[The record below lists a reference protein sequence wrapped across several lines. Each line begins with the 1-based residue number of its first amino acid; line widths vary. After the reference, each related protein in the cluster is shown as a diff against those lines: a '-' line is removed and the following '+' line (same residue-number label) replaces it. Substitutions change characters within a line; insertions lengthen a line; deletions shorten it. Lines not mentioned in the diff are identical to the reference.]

1 MHGNAEQPVQG
12 ERQESQP
19 GEAQS
24 AEAQPGEAQP
34 GEAQPGEAQ
43 PAREH
48 EREREAP
55 IERER
60 RERREMREG
69 REGREGRGE
78 KRRRGDDFVA
88 PGVPIVRSSTPRP
101 PSLALGETGSAFGPR
116 LTDGGAP
123 FPEEAPAAPPVPEE
137 YSSLEETPL
146 PVASQVAEKEEVVAS
161 TQLGQERNEFLWLFE
176 YGPEMD
182 TVVLNSPQL
191 LDGLA
196 LPYGPGMLKGYELGF
211 GTVRTATGDVVASI
225 LPSSDP
231 AAAVWGMLY
240 RVPRRLALPAEDGVV
255 PLDKVHDAVPPIG
268 LFEPLTVVVHEPL
281 RQREITC
288 TTYIASATVRKYF
301 HPRLPERHA
310 GDPYVRHLLESARR
324 QKLPE
329 SYLLDLEGRA
339 STSAESSG
347 ERVRPGSASG
357 PGGLAGSHS
366 PAESDELDTEPIA
379 AVSGKDERERSSPAS
394 PSQAPVAATSPEPVG
409 PSPAPSPG
417 APEPSST
424 PTALRPAPQGWLLAL
439 AVYHALLLL
448 AVLALAISEGLGFGQ
463 EVFTPD
469 FAPFG
474 VPWLVLAYGLLG
486 GCVSCLVSLRQSTSR
501 GQPLFL
507 LITWFVRPY
516 LGMVLAMLAYLLLDS
531 GLVVLGSLP
540 GHTNAL
546 FSLVGMLAGYCE
558 HRFFFQRPS
567 A

>member
-1 MHGNAEQPVQG
+1 MHGDTEQPAQG
-12 ERQESQP
+12 ERQESQS
-19 GEAQS
+19 GEAQ
-24 AEAQPGEAQP
+24 AQPG
-34 GEAQPGEAQ
+34 
-43 PAREH
+43 REH

-60 RERREMREG
+60 RERREM

-101 PSLALGETGSAFGPR
+101 PSLALGETGSTFGPR

-137 YSSLEETPL
+137 YSALEETPL
-146 PVASQVAEKEEVVAS
+146 PIASQAMEKEDVAAS
-161 TQLGQERNEFLWLFE
+161 TQPGPERNEFLWLFE

-211 GTVRTATGDVVASI
+211 GAVRTATGEVVASI

-255 PLDKVHDAVPPIG
+255 PLDKAHDAVPPIG

-281 RQREITC
+281 RQREIAC

-301 HPRLPERHA
+301 QPRLPERYA

-339 STSAESSG
+339 SPSPESAGGRST
-347 ERVRPGSASG
+347 RG
-357 PGGLAGSHS
+357 PAIAHPL
-366 PAESDELDTEPIA
+366 AESDELDTEPIV
-379 AVSGKDERERSSPAS
+379 AVSGKDEREQPAPAS
-394 PSQAPVAATSPEPVG
+394 PSQALITTSPKPVL
-409 PSPAPSPG
+409 PAPAPSAGPS
-417 APEPSST
+417 EPPPAT
-424 PTALRPAPQGWLLAL
+424 TASRPAPQGWLLAL
-439 AVYHALLLL
+439 SVYHALLLL

-463 EVFTPD
+463 TVFTPD

-540 GHTNAL
+540 GHSNAL
-546 FSLVGMLAGYCE
+546 FSLMGMLAGYCE
-558 HRFFFQRPS
+558 HRFFLQRPS

>member
-1 MHGNAEQPVQG
+1 MHGDTEQPAQG
-12 ERQESQP
+12 EWQESQ
-19 GEAQS
+19 S
-24 AEAQPGEAQP
+24 
-34 GEAQPGEAQ
+34 GEAQ
-43 PAREH
+43 PAHEH

-69 REGREGRGE
+69 REGRGE
-78 KRRRGDDFVA
+78 KRRRADDFVA

-101 PSLALGETGSAFGPR
+101 PSLALGEAASTFGPR

-123 FPEEAPAAPPVPEE
+123 FPEEAPAAPPVPEA

-146 PVASQVAEKEEVVAS
+146 PIASQAMEKEDVAAS
-161 TQLGQERNEFLWLFE
+161 TQPGQERNEFLWLFE

-211 GTVRTATGDVVASI
+211 GTVRTATGEVVASI

-255 PLDKVHDAVPPIG
+255 PLDKAHDAVPPIG

-301 HPRLPERHA
+301 QPCLPERYT

-339 STSAESSG
+339 SPSPASAGGRSARG
-347 ERVRPGSASG
+347 LASG
-357 PGGLAGSHS
+357 PGGPAIAHHLAQ
-366 PAESDELDTEPIA
+366 SDELDTEPIV
-379 AVSGKDERERSSPAS
+379 AVSGKDERERPTPAL
-394 PSQAPVAATSPEPVG
+394 PSQTQAPGTTLPKSALPAPAQSAGPAEPPPAPAAT
-409 PSPAPSPG
+409 
-417 APEPSST
+417 
-424 PTALRPAPQGWLLAL
+424 RPAPQGWLLAL
-439 AVYHALLLL
+439 SVYHALLLL

-463 EVFTPD
+463 AVFTPD

-501 GQPLFL
+501 SQPLFL

>member
-1 MHGNAEQPVQG
+1 MHGDGDIEQPAQG
-12 ERQESQP
+12 ERRVNPSREV
-19 GEAQS
+19 
-24 AEAQPGEAQP
+24 
-34 GEAQPGEAQ
+34 Q
-43 PAREH
+43 PARDQ
-48 EREREAP
+48 EREREATN
-55 IERER
+55 EQER

-69 REGREGRGE
+69 QEGRGE
-78 KRRRGDDFVA
+78 RRRRGDDFVA

-101 PSLALGETGSAFGPR
+101 PSLALGEMGSAFDPR
-116 LTDGGAP
+116 QQIEGGAP

-146 PVASQVAEKEEVVAS
+146 PIASQAAEKEEQAPLA
-161 TQLGQERNEFLWLFE
+161 QPGQERNEFLWLFE

-182 TVVLNSPQL
+182 TVVLNSPHL

-211 GTVRTATGDVVASI
+211 GAVRTATGEVVASI

-231 AAAVWGMLY
+231 AATVWGMLY

-301 HPRLPERHA
+301 QPRLPERYV
-310 GDPYVRHLLESARR
+310 GDPYLRQLLESARR

-329 SYLLDLEGRA
+329 SYLLDLEGRINPSSSEP
-339 STSAESSG
+339 STAGGPTTRGISSAAAGPVVAPPSAEKK
-347 ERVRPGSASG
+347 V
-357 PGGLAGSHS
+357 
-366 PAESDELDTEPIA
+366 ELDTEPIV
-379 AVSGKDERERSSPAS
+379 AVMSTDEHFTSASPA
-394 PSQAPVAATSPEPVG
+394 QAPAASLAPARTASG
-409 PSPAPSPG
+409 QPSAPS
-417 APEPSST
+417 AESVSAT
-424 PTALRPAPQGWLLAL
+424 PRPAPQGWLLAL
-439 AVYHALLLL
+439 AIYHALLLL
-448 AVLALAISEGLGFGQ
+448 VVLALAISEGLGFGQ
-463 EVFTPD
+463 MIFTPD

-486 GCVSCLVSLRQSTSR
+486 GCVSCLVSLRQPASR

-531 GLVVLGSLP
+531 GLIVLGSPP

-558 HRFFFQRPS
+558 HRLFFQRPS

>member
-1 MHGNAEQPVQG
+1 MHGETEQPTQG
-12 ERQESQP
+12 ERRVN
-19 GEAQS
+19 QS
-24 AEAQPGEAQP
+24 
-34 GEAQPGEAQ
+34 GEAQ
-43 PAREH
+43 PAPDQK
-48 EREREAP
+48 REREA
-55 IERER
+55 ISEQER
-60 RERREMREG
+60 RERREM

-101 PSLALGETGSAFGPR
+101 PSLALGEAGSAFGPR
-116 LTDGGAP
+116 LTEGGAP

-146 PVASQVAEKEEVVAS
+146 PIASQVAEKEEVAS
-161 TQLGQERNEFLWLFE
+161 AAQPGQGQERNEFLWLFE

-182 TVVLNSPQL
+182 TVLLNSPQL

-211 GTVRTATGDVVASI
+211 GAVRTATGEVVASI

-255 PLDKVHDAVPPIG
+255 PLDRVHDAVPPIG

-301 HPRLPERHA
+301 QPRLPERYV
-310 GDPYVRHLLESARR
+310 GDPYVRQLLESARR

-329 SYLLDLEGRA
+329 SYLLDLEGRISSPA
-339 STSAESSG
+339 SEPTAGPATRGMTS
-347 ERVRPGSASG
+347 GSA
-357 PGGLAGSHS
+357 GSVVA
-366 PAESDELDTEPIA
+366 PPFTEKVELDTEPIM
-379 AVSGKDERERSSPAS
+379 AVTGKDERTTPAS
-394 PSQAPVAATSPEPVG
+394 PVQAPPAWQEPALTASG
-409 PSPAPSPG
+409 QPSG
-417 APEPSST
+417 APAASPSAA
-424 PTALRPAPQGWLLAL
+424 PRPAPQGWLLAL
-439 AVYHALLLL
+439 AIYHALLLL

-463 EVFTPD
+463 VIFTPD

-486 GCVSCLVSLRQSTSR
+486 GCVSCLVSLRQPASR

-531 GLVVLGSLP
+531 GLIVLGSPP
-540 GHTNAL
+540 GHANAL

-558 HRFFFQRPS
+558 HRLFFQHPS
-567 A
+567 T